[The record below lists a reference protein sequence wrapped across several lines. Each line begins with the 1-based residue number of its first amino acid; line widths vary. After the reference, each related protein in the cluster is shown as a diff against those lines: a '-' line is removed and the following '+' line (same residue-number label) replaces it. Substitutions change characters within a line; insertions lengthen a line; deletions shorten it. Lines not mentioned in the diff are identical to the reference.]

1 MRVAAV
7 RTRLLLIVPIRFALG
22 LALLSLTFVGDEPA
36 RSLGLS
42 FLVGTV
48 FIAFAA
54 LVDRRSLLLRSR
66 DVEPEPLPA
75 SAVRDPH
82 WRVALAAAIPSTLGL
97 AAFSLVA
104 LAAGRGVLAALL
116 AGGVAGLGVAAALGL
131 VPLLAWER
139 RSAVRLYAGPHGRRF
154 VDG

>member
-7 RTRLLLIVPIRFALG
+7 RTRLLLIVPIRFVLG
-22 LALLSLTFVGDEPA
+22 VALLCLTFVGDTAA
-36 RSLGLS
+36 RSLSLS
-42 FLVGTV
+42 FLVGAV

-54 LVDRRSLLLRSR
+54 LVDRRSLLLRNR

-75 SAVRDPH
+75 GAVHDPN

-97 AAFSLVA
+97 AVFSIVA
-104 LAAGRGVLAALL
+104 LLAGQDVLAALL
-116 AGGVAGLGVAAALGL
+116 GGAVAGLGVAAAIGL

-139 RSAVRLYAGPHGRRF
+139 KSAVRLYAGPHGRRF
-154 VDG
+154 VD